1 MPTDEN
7 RCLHRET
14 LHSAAAYAELN
25 ELLNN
30 MNAWLATHATRL
42 GVSGRSSFTVVSPP
56 NTQVGTFGYVKNCY
70 VNSRGETGPD
80 STPLQFMVN

>member
-7 RCLHRET
+7 RRLPAYNQLLYKVAYT
-14 LHSAAAYAELN
+14 AAGEPPPADVAYD
-25 ELLNN
+25 
-30 MNAWLATHATRL
+30 HIS
-42 GVSGRSSFTVVSPP
+42 VSGRSSFTVVSPP
-56 NTQVGTFGYVKNCY
+56 NTAVGTFGYVKCCY